1 MDLSKVRD
9 RGMKKWSM
17 MMMLPE
23 HAEEL
28 KKWRK
33 EDEYTEKPYLDE
45 FELTLI
51 AEEVERAFK
60 GKSMIKLTYWRDGKL
75 LDDYGVPI
83 KIDTINKELVIDD
96 PFGTTK
102 YSFEEIVVVSLV
114 E

>member
-1 MDLSKVRD
+1 MDISKVRD

-23 HAEEL
+23 HVEEI
-28 KKWRK
+28 KKWQK
-33 EDEYTEKPYLDE
+33 EDEYTEKPLLSEY
-45 FELTLI
+45 ELTLI
-51 AEEVERAFK
+51 AEEIERAFK
-60 GKSMIKLTYWRDGKL
+60 GKSTIKLTYWRDGKL

-83 KIDTINKELVIDD
+83 KIDTLNKELVIDD

-102 YSFEEIVVVSLV
+102 YSFDEIVATSLV

>member
-28 KKWRK
+28 KKWRE
-33 EDEYTEKPYLDE
+33 EDEYTEEPYLDE

-51 AEEVERAFK
+51 ADEVERAFK
-60 GKSMIKLTYWRDGKL
+60 GKSTVKLTYWRDGKL

-83 KIDTINKELVIDD
+83 KVDITNKKLVIDD
-96 PFGTTK
+96 PFDTTK
-102 YSFEEIVVVSLV
+102 YSFEEIVAVSLV